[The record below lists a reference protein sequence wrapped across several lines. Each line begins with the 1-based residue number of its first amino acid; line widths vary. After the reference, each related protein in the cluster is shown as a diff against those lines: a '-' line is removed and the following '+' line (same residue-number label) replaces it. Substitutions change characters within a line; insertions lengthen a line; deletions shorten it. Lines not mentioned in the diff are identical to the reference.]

1 MEPCKISKLLN
12 NSTQPKSVTKKWI
25 KVNDLS
31 NEQRSVNKNIKFKTP
46 ILRSNLCDYNNTYI
60 FVKGTITA
68 AGTNV
73 INRTNGQVAFKNNA
87 PFKSCISKINKT
99 WIDKEED
106 LDIDMSMYNLLE
118 YSNNYSMKSNNWKIV
133 ELLQR

>member
-1 MEPCKISKLLN
+1 MSLIEQMDR
-12 NSTQPKSVTKKWI
+12 QP
-25 KVNDLS
+25 L
-31 NEQRSVNKNIKFKTP
+31 
-46 ILRSNLCDYNNTYI
+46 
-60 FVKGTITA
+60 
-68 AGTNV
+68 
-73 INRTNGQVAFKNNA
+73 KNNA

>member
-1 MEPCKISKLLN
+1 MELYKISKLLN
-12 NSTQPKSVTKKWI
+12 NSNPSKFVTKNWTKA
-25 KVNDLS
+25 NNLS
-31 NEQRSVNKNIKFKTP
+31 NEQHSVNKSIRFKTP
-46 ILRSNLCDYNNTYI
+46 MLRSDLCDYTNTCI
-60 FVKGTITA
+60 FVKGRITF
-68 AGTNV
+68 AGTSV
-73 INRTNGQVAFKNNA
+73 INRTNGQVVFKNNT
-87 PFKSCISKINKT
+87 PFRSYISKINST